1 MTKRA
6 AGLTREDLRRS
17 GRSASE
23 IGTLIR
29 MSAYAADKT
38 NPFPDVPTYHPTL
51 VALVSSLAH
60 HQPLEDEE
68 EQSSAGEWLRAAEP
82 TSGDDATSRHR
93 EDDEDD
99 ADLLVVAVDASSS
112 PARQALHLEFARFQ
126 LGAAARF
133 LPWDWDVPVPPE
145 REGIARLVAR
155 TLENPPDHATRLLA
169 AITTLALAGALGIDQ
184 VVLVPLGPVDAGSH
198 LEWIV
203 DLPMGVMRRATLRR
217 AGHWVPSGATTKILR
232 PASDALEIP
241 IRPLHSHPL
250 EAARRW
256 AHTGRQPSER
266 LRRGA
271 RLDTVRAHHLGS
283 RSCKPSAGSPSG
295 RRMTLRST
303 ASAIA
308 PSRPRC
314 TTLCS
319 STRLASSPTL
329 KPARAP
335 SCPGGRA
342 GLAGTKQAARQL
354 PAGRVEGDQVLAEC
368 SRDRCARRGS
378 AVELVG
384 AGEGAVIAHVCAARL
399 LARGLAVVVVRV
411 IVVPINALYR

>member
-1 MTKRA
+1 MPLGHGEISSAAMTKRA

-232 PASDALEIP
+232 PAAGER
-241 IRPLHSHPL
+241 RPGDPDQTATQSP
-250 EAARRW
+250 
-256 AHTGRQPSER
+256 
-266 LRRGA
+266 
-271 RLDTVRAHHLGS
+271 VGS
-283 RSCKPSAGSPSG
+283 RA
-295 RRMTLRST
+295 
-303 ASAIA
+303 AV
-308 PSRPRC
+308 
-314 TTLCS
+314 
-319 STRLASSPTL
+319 
-329 KPARAP
+329 
-335 SCPGGRA
+335 
-342 GLAGTKQAARQL
+342 GTHR
-354 PAGRVEGDQVLAEC
+354 
-368 SRDRCARRGS
+368 
-378 AVELVG
+378 
-384 AGEGAVIAHVCAARL
+384 
-399 LARGLAVVVVRV
+399 
-411 IVVPINALYR
+411 